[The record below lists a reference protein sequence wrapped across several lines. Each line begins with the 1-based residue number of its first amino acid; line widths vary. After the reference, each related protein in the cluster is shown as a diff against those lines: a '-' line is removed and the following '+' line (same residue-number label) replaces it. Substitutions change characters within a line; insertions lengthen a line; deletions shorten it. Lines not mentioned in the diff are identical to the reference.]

1 MILAMSETLP
11 LADVKNR
18 FSEVVERV
26 QRERDRVVVTKNGR
40 PAVMLVSVEEMEAL
54 EETLAL
60 LSDPAALAAIR
71 EGQSDFA
78 AGRVAELTKAE
89 AMARWGKKK

>member
-11 LADVKNR
+11 LAEVKNR

-40 PAVMLVSVEEMEAL
+40 PAVLLVSVEEMEAL

-60 LSDPAALAAIR
+60 LSEPTALAAIR

-78 AGRVAELTKAE
+78 AGRVEELTKAE
-89 AMARWGKKK
+89 AIERWGAKE